1 MTDDMTAPSEVEVI
15 VAGHSGD
22 HDVAQRGLDSPD
34 SRVRVAALF
43 ALDRLGVLNAAQI
56 ETCLRDAE
64 MDVRLAAAELSAKYS
79 ADLTIALN
87 DSEYLVVEMGA
98 WACGEHESVS
108 EDVFARLLNL
118 GIEHTH
124 PLVREASIAA
134 LGALG
139 DDRALPVILAG
150 CNDKP
155 AIRRRAVLALAP
167 FDGIEVEAAI
177 DKALTDK
184 DWQVRQSAEDLRR

>member
-1 MTDDMTAPSEVEVI
+1 MTSEITAPSEVEVI
-15 VAGHSGD
+15 VAGHRGD
-22 HDVAQRGLDSPD
+22 SDVAQKGLSASD

-43 ALDRLGVLNAAQI
+43 ALDRLGVLSAAQV
-56 ETCLRDAE
+56 ESCLRDTE

-118 GIEHTH
+118 GVEHTH

-167 FDGIEVEAAI
+167 FDGVEVEAAI
-177 DKALTDK
+177 DKTLNDK

>member
-1 MTDDMTAPSEVEVI
+1 MTSEITAPSEVEVI
-15 VAGHSGD
+15 VAGHRGD
-22 HDVAQRGLDSPD
+22 SDVAQTGLSASD

-43 ALDRLGVLNAAQI
+43 ALDRLGVLSAAQV
-56 ETCLRDAE
+56 ESCLRDTE

-87 DSEYLVVEMGA
+87 DSEYLIVEMGA

-118 GIEHTH
+118 GVEHTH

-150 CNDKP
+150 CEDKP

-167 FDGIEVEAAI
+167 FDGSEVEAAI

>member
-1 MTDDMTAPSEVEVI
+1 MTSEITAPSEVEVI
-15 VAGHSGD
+15 VAGHRGD
-22 HDVAQRGLDSPD
+22 SDVAQKGLSASD

-43 ALDRLGVLNAAQI
+43 ALDRLGVLSAAQV
-56 ETCLRDAE
+56 ESCLRDTE

-108 EDVFARLLNL
+108 EDVFAHLLNL
-118 GIEHTH
+118 GVEHTH

-167 FDGIEVEAAI
+167 FDGVEVEAAI

-184 DWQVRQSAEDLRR
+184 DWQVRQSAEDVRR

>member
-1 MTDDMTAPSEVEVI
+1 MTSEITAPSEVEVI
-15 VAGHSGD
+15 VAGHRGD
-22 HDVAQRGLDSPD
+22 SDVAQKGLSASD

-43 ALDRLGVLNAAQI
+43 ALDRLGVLSAAQV
-56 ETCLRDAE
+56 ESCLRDTE

-87 DSEYLVVEMGA
+87 DTEYLVGEMGA

-118 GIEHTH
+118 GVEHTH

-150 CNDKP
+150 CEDKP

>member
-1 MTDDMTAPSEVEVI
+1 MTSEITAPSEVEVI
-15 VAGHSGD
+15 VAGHRGD
-22 HDVAQRGLDSPD
+22 SDIAQKGLGSSD

-43 ALDRLGVLNAAQI
+43 ALDRLGVLSAAQV
-56 ETCLRDAE
+56 ESCLRDTE
-64 MDVRLAAAELSAKYS
+64 MDVRLAAAELSAKYF

-118 GIEHTH
+118 GVEHTH

-167 FDGIEVEAAI
+167 FDGVEVEAAI
-177 DKALTDK
+177 DKALNDK

>member
-1 MTDDMTAPSEVEVI
+1 MTSEITAPSEVEVI
-15 VAGHSGD
+15 VAGHRGD
-22 HDVAQRGLDSPD
+22 SDVAQKGLSASD

-43 ALDRLGVLNAAQI
+43 ALDRLGVLSAAQV
-56 ETCLRDAE
+56 ESCLRDTE

-87 DSEYLVVEMGA
+87 DSEYLIVEMGA

-118 GIEHTH
+118 GVEHTH

-150 CNDKP
+150 CEDKP

-167 FDGIEVEAAI
+167 FDGSEVEAAI

>member
-1 MTDDMTAPSEVEVI
+1 MTSETTAPSEVEVI
-15 VAGHSGD
+15 VAGHRGD
-22 HDVAQRGLDSPD
+22 SDVAQQGLGSSD

-43 ALDRLGVLNAAQI
+43 ALDHLGVLSAAQV
-56 ETCLRDAE
+56 ESCLRDAE

-79 ADLTIALN
+79 ADLTIALH

-98 WACGEHESVS
+98 WACGERESVS

-118 GIEHTH
+118 GVEHTH

-150 CNDKP
+150 CEDKP

>member
-1 MTDDMTAPSEVEVI
+1 MTSEMTAPSEVEVI
-15 VAGHSGD
+15 VAGHRGD
-22 HDVAQRGLDSPD
+22 TEIAQKGLASSD

-43 ALDRLGVLNAAQI
+43 ALDRLGVLNSEQV
-56 ETCLRDAE
+56 ESCLRDTE

-87 DSEYLVVEMGA
+87 DSEHLVVEMGA
-98 WACGEHESVS
+98 WACGERESVS

-118 GIEHTH
+118 GLEHTH

-150 CNDKP
+150 CEDKP

-167 FDGIEVEAAI
+167 FEGIEVEAAI
-177 DKALTDK
+177 DKALNDK

>member
-1 MTDDMTAPSEVEVI
+1 MTSEITAPSEVEVI
-15 VAGHSGD
+15 VAGHRGD
-22 HDVAQRGLDSPD
+22 SDVAQKGLSASD

-43 ALDRLGVLNAAQI
+43 ALDRLGVLSAAQV
-56 ETCLRDAE
+56 ESCLRDTE

-108 EDVFARLLNL
+108 QDVFARLLNL
-118 GIEHTH
+118 GVEHTH

-167 FDGIEVEAAI
+167 FDGVEVEAAI
-177 DKALTDK
+177 DKALNDK

>member
-1 MTDDMTAPSEVEVI
+1 MTSEITAPSEVEVI
-15 VAGHSGD
+15 VAGHRGD
-22 HDVAQRGLDSPD
+22 SDVAQKGLSASD

-43 ALDRLGVLNAAQI
+43 ALDRLGVLSAAQV
-56 ETCLRDAE
+56 ESCLRDTE
-64 MDVRLAAAELSAKYS
+64 MDVRLAAAELSAKYP

-98 WACGEHESVS
+98 WACGERESVS

-118 GIEHTH
+118 GVEHTH

-150 CNDKP
+150 CEDKP

-167 FDGIEVEAAI
+167 FEGIEVEAAI